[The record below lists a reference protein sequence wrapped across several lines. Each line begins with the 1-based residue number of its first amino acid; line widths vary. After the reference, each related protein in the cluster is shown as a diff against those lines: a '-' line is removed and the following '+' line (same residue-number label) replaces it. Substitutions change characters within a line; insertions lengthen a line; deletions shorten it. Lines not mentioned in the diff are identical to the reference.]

1 MRRTVILALAVIAL
15 ATFAGADEPPLR
27 VLFLG
32 NSLTYVND
40 LPQMVEALSAK
51 GGRRVVTSMIA
62 GPNYGLEDLW
72 REARVQESLR
82 SRHWDV
88 VVMQQGP
95 SSLPDSRTNLVT
107 WAKTFG
113 ELIRENGAE
122 PALYMVWPSSTRAA
136 DRQRVAE
143 SYRLAARG
151 CGCRLFPA
159 GEAWQAAWK
168 KNGRLSLYGADG
180 FHPSREGT
188 FLAALVIWSALT
200 GESPDAAPSEL
211 TLRDGTVVRIS
222 AKVLPVLVDAAR
234 EATR

>member
-1 MRRTVILALAVIAL
+1 MHRVLFLTIAIVSL
-15 ATFAGADEPPLR
+15 ATFAGADEAPLR

-40 LPQMVEALSAK
+40 LPQMVEALSTTGK
-51 GGRRVVTSMIA
+51 RRVETGMIA

-72 REARVQESLR
+72 REAGVHDSIR
-82 SRHWDV
+82 SRRWNV

-95 SSLPDSRTNLVT
+95 SALAASRTDLVK

-113 ELIRENGAE
+113 DFVREHGAE
-122 PALYMVWPSSTRAA
+122 PALYMVWPSSDRAS
-136 DRQRVAE
+136 DRQRSAQ
-143 SYRLAARG
+143 SYRVAAKA

-168 KNGRLSLYGADG
+168 KNGRLSLYGIDG

-188 FLAALVIWSALT
+188 FLAALVIWSGLT
-200 GESPDAAPSEL
+200 GESPDGAPGEL
-211 TLRDGTVVRIS
+211 KLRDGTVIRIN
-222 AKVLPVLVDAAR
+222 AKVLPVLAGAAR
-234 EATR
+234 ESLE